1 MELVLF
7 LGGFAGAVL
16 IGYGAG
22 LINGA
27 KKDNRNKGEYFIY
40 VGIAVCV
47 GIGVYRNIYGYVI

>member
-1 MELVLF
+1 MEFAFYV
-7 LGGFAGAVL
+7 GGVL

-27 KKDNRNKGEYFIY
+27 KKANGNKGEYFIY

-47 GIGVYRNIYGYVI
+47 GIGVYRNVYGYVI